1 MKIGIPEPEQSS
13 WSGNKGAPMA
23 DYDIGFYCEKC
34 RQTHPLGVE
43 IRIKGGPSAKQSVEA
58 FFADRQVPPDLADFV
73 GSQVLCPKT
82 GKMFTRKDLHQIF
95 LVPLT

>member
-1 MKIGIPEPEQSS
+1 MKFGIPEPEQSS

-23 DYDIGFYCEKC
+23 DYDISFYCEKC

-43 IRIKGGPSAKQSVEA
+43 IRIKNGPLVKQSVGA
-58 FFADRQVPPDLADFV
+58 FLAGKPVPPEIADLI
-73 GSQVLCPKT
+73 GN
-82 GKMFTRKDLHQIF
+82 LHQIF